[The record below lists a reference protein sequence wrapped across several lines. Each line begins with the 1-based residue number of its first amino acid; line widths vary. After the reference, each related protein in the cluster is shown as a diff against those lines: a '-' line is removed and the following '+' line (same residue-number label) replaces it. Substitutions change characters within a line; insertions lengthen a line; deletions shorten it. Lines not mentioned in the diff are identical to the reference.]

1 MADHIE
7 DTDLKK
13 RHAKKGPRSLINEWY
28 DTQSFLMFQDRLR
41 STVTVL
47 KMKGSLEMKCFSVV
61 SSHKLLLRVIY
72 AEILNCFIL
81 LSPNI
86 YLLAFHKLHAVF
98 F

>member
-1 MADHIE
+1 
-7 DTDLKK
+7 
-13 RHAKKGPRSLINEWY
+13 
-28 DTQSFLMFQDRLR
+28 MFQDRLR

-47 KMKGSLEMKCFSVV
+47 KMTEGSLEMKCFSVV
-61 SSHKLLLRVIY
+61 SSHKLLLTVVY

-98 F
+98 FLKH

>member
-13 RHAKKGPRSLINEWY
+13 RHAKKGPRTSAARSLINEWHE
-28 DTQSFLMFQDRLR
+28 TQSFLMFQDRLR

-47 KMKGSLEMKCFSVV
+47 EMKGSLEMK
-61 SSHKLLLRVIY
+61 SSHKLLLRVVY

-86 YLLAFHKLHAVF
+86 DLLAFHKLHAVF